1 MSAQI
6 KPITG
11 EGSDQN
17 KEWAKV
23 YKYKGKA
30 CDKCDNTAK
39 DLQEMRRH
47 KRDVH
52 GIITGSTSP
61 PTKRKRKQTKATTEN
76 CDMDVETVDNIS
88 NFSLQ
93 VEDMEIDIEVTGDE
107 KVFTKRSDKMDEKVK
122 AKQDR
127 LEEEERRRSK
137 EKIYSE
143 KVKNS
148 ENLIKT
154 ESLRKINKLRK
165 QKSKTM
171 KKRINKKKKQEI
183 NTKSNDF
190 YEIPNLREVP
200 LSCQDL
206 VNKDDLVYV
215 VPGDGACC
223 PNSARSQI
231 AEKDEPV
238 LCKTLDVELSIIMSL
253 F

>member
-1 MSAQI
+1 
-6 KPITG
+6 
-11 EGSDQN
+11 
-17 KEWAKV
+17 
-23 YKYKGKA
+23 
-30 CDKCDNTAK
+30 
-39 DLQEMRRH
+39 
-47 KRDVH
+47 
-52 GIITGSTSP
+52 
-61 PTKRKRKQTKATTEN
+61 
-76 CDMDVETVDNIS
+76 
-88 NFSLQ
+88 
-93 VEDMEIDIEVTGDE
+93 
-107 KVFTKRSDKMDEKVK
+107 MDEKVK

-127 LEEEERRRSK
+127 LEEEERRRNK

-154 ESLRKINKLRK
+154 ETLRKINKLRK

-223 PNSARSQI
+223 PNSAAAFFFYDEVFGPKLRKKMNQFFVKHWRSKYQS
-231 AEKDEPV
+231 
-238 LCKTLDVELSIIMSL
+238 LCPCSEETPFARMTRDGPISYTDPEEMFKFLLSDDDKASYMWSGCHCRHVPSKH
-253 F
+253 